1 MIYDCIHFQNFN
13 YVKFCLFRINFTFSE
28 FNESVGRM
36 THWDCEPS
44 WNFVPQEFAL
54 PETLT
59 TLRKMVID
67 KNHKIVFFKPSS

>member
-1 MIYDCIHFQNFN
+1 
-13 YVKFCLFRINFTFSE
+13 
-28 FNESVGRM
+28 M

-59 TLRKMVID
+59 TLRKMVIE
-67 KNHKIVFFKPSS
+67 KKLQNSIFKTYFVTGNDHLIEFHLTE

>member
-1 MIYDCIHFQNFN
+1 MILNFVSSELVLNFN
-13 YVKFCLFRINFTFSE
+13 FSE

-59 TLRKMVID
+59 TLRKMVIE
-67 KNHKIVFFKPSS
+67 KNQKMTK